1 MGNDEAG
8 FSGGSW
14 GQVLRFIISEIG
26 CWKPF
31 AGKCVIARLDPRPLP
46 TAPKSSTNSLLD
58 EEVFDGRAEILGF
71 WTRT

>member
-31 AGKCVIARLDPRPLP
+31 AGKCVIARLDPKTPSNGSE
-46 TAPKSSTNSLLD
+46 KFD
-58 EEVFDGRAEILGF
+58 EFI
-71 WTRT
+71 T